1 MIYSTFTMSELRR
14 VFQVQVQETRHL
26 FAQVPPVTVGAWLKL
41 YLEKNVSLATS
52 INSEKARSEFIIA
65 PVLSELRQLKQE
77 QVGIFSGIA
86 FDVEPER
93 GLAGVC
99 DFLIGRG
106 PAQMFLTAPV
116 VAVVEAK
123 NEDIRSGIPQCI
135 AEMIA
140 VHKFNVQQ
148 GSPVETVHGVVT
160 IGDNWRFLQMRFP
173 IVSIDTTEYL
183 ISDVEKIMGILMHMV
198 R

>member
-1 MIYSTFTMSELRR
+1 MSYSSFSLADLRHL
-14 VFQVQVQETRHL
+14 FQVQVNEVPHL
-26 FAQVPPVTVGAWLKL
+26 YSHIAPVAVGAWLKQF
-41 YLEKNVSLATS
+41 LEKNVSLATS
-52 INSEKARSEFIIA
+52 INTEKARSEFIIA
-65 PVLSELRQLKQE
+65 PVLAELRQLKQE
-77 QVGIFSGIA
+77 QVGIFSGIT
-86 FDVEPER
+86 FDVEPEA

-106 PAQMFLTAPV
+106 PAQLFLTAPL

-135 AEMIA
+135 AEMIG
-140 VHKFNVQQ
+140 VHKFNANK
-148 GSPVETVHGVVT
+148 GSPIEMVYGTVT
-160 IGDNWRFLQMRFP
+160 IGDNWRFLQMQFP
-173 IVSIDTTEYL
+173 RVSIDTSEYL